1 MAPETV
7 GGQQEIQEKPKGVSL
22 TPKVLILIT
31 VFVVCVSALVA
42 FLITTSM
49 GKTPSDAASSATK
62 KEDNP
67 KTGPLFEIGEFTT
80 NLAPDSERRFV
91 KVRVVVEL
99 NDSSLEN
106 EVKEKLPILKDRILL
121 FFNSKTS
128 DDLKAENRSRLKNE
142 LQAQLNHCLQT
153 GKIVNIYFSDL
164 VLQ

>member
-1 MAPETV
+1 LAPETV
-7 GGQQEIQEKPKGVSL
+7 NERENQEKSKGVSL
-22 TPKVLILIT
+22 TPKILILVA

-49 GKTPSDAASSATK
+49 GKAPSDSTSSATREK
-62 KEDNP
+62 NNP

-80 NLAPDSERRFV
+80 NLAPGSEKRFI

-128 DDLKAENRSRLKNE
+128 DDLKAENRSHLKGE
-142 LQAQLNHCLQT
+142 LQTHLNNCLQS
-153 GKIVNIYFSDL
+153 GKIINIYFSDL